1 MFFSKSILGGCTW
14 FRRGEIAETA
24 TGQATDLI
32 SAKYVNAEN
41 ADTFEFGALSF
52 TGNTVG
58 GEVAVAA

>member
-1 MFFSKSILGGCTW
+1 MGLTR

-32 SAKYVNAEN
+32 SAKQVNAED